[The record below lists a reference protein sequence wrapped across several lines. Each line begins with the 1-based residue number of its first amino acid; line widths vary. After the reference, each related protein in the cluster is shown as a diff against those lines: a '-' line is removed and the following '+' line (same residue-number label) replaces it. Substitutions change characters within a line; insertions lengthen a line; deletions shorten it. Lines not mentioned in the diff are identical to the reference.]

1 MGTEAQTKRN
11 AEAIYAEEEAVAAE
25 AARIADD
32 PTVTFAAL
40 HEHYR
45 FLAQK
50 YRQAIRQ
57 LIKLTHV
64 SDMFQ
69 SRLLRVQ
76 EELERQNTEL
86 ELAQG
91 RLEQANQA
99 LHRLSY
105 LDALTGVAN
114 RRHFNEYLDQEWRRA
129 LRKQSTLSLILLDI
143 DYFKRLNDTAGHQ
156 YGDDCLRRVGA
167 TLAASVRRAG
177 DLAARYGG
185 EEFAIILPDAQP
197 GWVLSFAEDVRQA
210 IVSLGIPHPASPY
223 GILTASLGAATVM
236 VVEQEVVSS
245 LITAAD
251 KALYAAKEA
260 GRNCVSGA
268 STVEWA
274 MDDRYDLSA
283 G

>member
-1 MGTEAQTKRN
+1 MGTEAQAKRN
-11 AEAIYAEEEAVAAE
+11 AEAVYAEEEAVAAE
-25 AARIADD
+25 AARVADD
-32 PTVTFAAL
+32 PAVTFDVL

-50 YRQAIRQ
+50 YRHAIRQ

-69 SRLLRVQ
+69 SKLLRVQ
-76 EELERQNTEL
+76 EELERRNAEL
-86 ELAQG
+86 EQA
-91 RLEQANQA
+91 RAHLEQANQA

-129 LRKQSTLSLILLDI
+129 MRKQASLSLVLLDV
-143 DYFKRLNDTAGHQ
+143 DHFKRLNDMAGHQ
-156 YGDDCLRRVGA
+156 YGDDCLRQVGVA
-167 TLAASVRRAG
+167 LAASVRRAG

-185 EEFAIILPDAQP
+185 EEFAVILPDAQP
-197 GWVLSFAEDVRQA
+197 DWVLSFAEEVRQA
-210 IVSLGIPHPASPY
+210 IAALEIPHPVSPY
-223 GILTASLGAATVM
+223 GVLTVSVGAATAVA
-236 VVEQEVVSS
+236 VEQQGVSS
-245 LITAAD
+245 LIAAAD

-260 GRNCVSGA
+260 GRNRVSFAPILAVGN
-268 STVEWA
+268 
-274 MDDRYDLSA
+274 

>member
-1 MGTEAQTKRN
+1 MGTEAQAKRN
-11 AEAIYAEEEAVAAE
+11 AEAVYAEEEAVAAE
-25 AARIADD
+25 AARVADD
-32 PTVTFAAL
+32 PAVTFDVL

-50 YRQAIRQ
+50 YRHAIRQ

-69 SRLLRVQ
+69 GKLLRVQ
-76 EELERQNTEL
+76 EELERRNAEL
-86 ELAQG
+86 EQA
-91 RLEQANQA
+91 RAHLEQANQA

-129 LRKQSTLSLILLDI
+129 LRKQATLSLVLLDV
-143 DYFKRLNDTAGHQ
+143 DHFKRLNDMAGHQ
-156 YGDDCLRRVGA
+156 YGDDCLRQVGVA
-167 TLAASVRRAG
+167 LAASVRRAG

-185 EEFAIILPDAQP
+185 EEFAVILPDAQP
-197 GWVLSFAEDVRQA
+197 DWVLSFAEEVRQA
-210 IVSLGIPHPASPY
+210 IAALEIPHPASSY
-223 GILTASLGAATVM
+223 GVLTVSVGVATAVA
-236 VVEQEVVSS
+236 VEQQGVSS
-245 LITAAD
+245 LIAAAD

-260 GRNCVSGA
+260 GRNRVSFAPVLAVGN
-268 STVEWA
+268 
-274 MDDRYDLSA
+274 

>member
-1 MGTEAQTKRN
+1 MGTEAQAKRN
-11 AEAIYAEEEAVAAE
+11 AEAVYAEEEAVAAE
-25 AARIADD
+25 AARVADD
-32 PTVTFAAL
+32 PAVTFDAL

-50 YRQAIRQ
+50 YRHAIRQ

-69 SRLLRVQ
+69 SKLLRVQ
-76 EELERQNTEL
+76 EELERRNAEL
-86 ELAQG
+86 EQA
-91 RLEQANQA
+91 RAHLEQANQA

-129 LRKQSTLSLILLDI
+129 MRKQASLSLVLLDV
-143 DYFKRLNDTAGHQ
+143 DHFKRLNDMAGHQ
-156 YGDDCLRRVGA
+156 YGDDCLRQVGVA
-167 TLAASVRRAG
+167 LAASVRRAG

-185 EEFAIILPDAQP
+185 EEFAVILPDAQP
-197 GWVLSFAEDVRQA
+197 DWVMSFAEEVRQA
-210 IVSLGIPHPASPY
+210 IAALEIPHPVSPY
-223 GILTASLGAATVM
+223 GVLTVSVGAATAVA
-236 VVEQEVVSS
+236 VEQQGVSS
-245 LITAAD
+245 LIAAAD

-260 GRNCVSGA
+260 GRNRVSFAPILAVGN
-268 STVEWA
+268 
-274 MDDRYDLSA
+274 

>member
-1 MGTEAQTKRN
+1 MGTEAQAKRN
-11 AEAIYAEEEAVAAE
+11 AEAVYAEEEAVAAE
-25 AARIADD
+25 AARVADD
-32 PTVTFAAL
+32 PAVTFDAL

-50 YRQAIRQ
+50 YRHAIRQ

-69 SRLLRVQ
+69 GKLLRVQ
-76 EELERQNTEL
+76 EELERRNAEL
-86 ELAQG
+86 EQA
-91 RLEQANQA
+91 RAHLEQANQA

-129 LRKQSTLSLILLDI
+129 LRKQATLSLVLLDV
-143 DYFKRLNDTAGHQ
+143 DHFKRLNDLAGHQ
-156 YGDDCLRRVGA
+156 YGDDCLRQVGVA
-167 TLAASVRRAG
+167 LAAGVRRAG

-185 EEFAIILPDAQP
+185 EEFAFILPDAQP
-197 GWVLSFAEDVRQA
+197 AWVLSFAEEVRQA
-210 IVSLGIPHPASPY
+210 IAALEIPHPASPY
-223 GILTASLGAATVM
+223 GVLTVSVGVATAVA
-236 VVEQEVVSS
+236 VEQQGVGS
-245 LITAAD
+245 LIAAAD

-260 GRNCVSGA
+260 GRNRVSFAPVLAVGN
-268 STVEWA
+268 
-274 MDDRYDLSA
+274 